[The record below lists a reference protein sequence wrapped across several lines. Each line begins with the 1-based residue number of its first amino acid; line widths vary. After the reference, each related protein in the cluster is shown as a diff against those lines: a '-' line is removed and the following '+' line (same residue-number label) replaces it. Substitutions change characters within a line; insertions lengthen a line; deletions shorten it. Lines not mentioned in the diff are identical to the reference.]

1 MKKVYSL
8 AVLFTLTMML
18 NISANAQSLE
28 GDIVAGGGLG
38 FGFDV
43 EEIGVNLNGYYSITD
58 DIRAGLDIVYYLTS
72 EDNLSFWE
80 LNLLGNYLF
89 INDEELRVYA
99 LAGIHRFNV
108 SFPNTG
114 FGGFGGSTTG
124 LIIGGGVE
132 YDLGTVS
139 VYGEPRVSLASFWGQ
154 LSLTAGVRYKF

>member
-8 AVLFTLTMML
+8 AVLFALTMML

-43 EEIGVNLNGYYSITD
+43 EEIGLNLNGYYSITD
-58 DIRAGLDIVYYLTS
+58 EIRAGADILYYFV
-72 EDNLSFWE
+72 EGDGISFWE

-108 SFPNTG
+108 SVDTG
-114 FGGFGGSTTG
+114 FGNFGGSQTG
-124 LIIGGGVE
+124 LMIGGGVE

-139 VYGEPRVSLASFWGQ
+139 IYGEPRISLVSVYGQ
-154 LSLTAGVRYKF
+154 LSLTAGARYKF